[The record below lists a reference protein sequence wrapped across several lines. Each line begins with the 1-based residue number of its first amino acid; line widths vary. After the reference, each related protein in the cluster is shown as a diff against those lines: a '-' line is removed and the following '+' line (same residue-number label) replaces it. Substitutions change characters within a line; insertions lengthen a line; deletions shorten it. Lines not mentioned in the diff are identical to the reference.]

1 MNPDKLPQ
9 GPLYIY
15 TWTIEPT
22 QLSGWNLITNPVP
35 KEVLAVPEV
44 TEDLGDMSEARAV
57 IDYIRSL

>member
-1 MNPDKLPQ
+1 VNPDKLPQ
-9 GPLYIY
+9 GPLYIF

-22 QLSGWNLITNPVP
+22 QLSGWNLTTNPVP

-44 TEDLGDMSEARAV
+44 TEDLGDMSEACAV